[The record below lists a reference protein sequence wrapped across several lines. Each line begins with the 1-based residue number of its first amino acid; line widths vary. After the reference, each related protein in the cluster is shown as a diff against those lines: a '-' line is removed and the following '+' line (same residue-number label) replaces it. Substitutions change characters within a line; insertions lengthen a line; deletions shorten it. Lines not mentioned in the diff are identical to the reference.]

1 MKAFHYVALAIV
13 FFTSCQAVAVEL
25 FDAPPWQETQIYRGK
40 DLVVYDEHLY
50 LAKFWNRGE
59 QPDVSPHVWTP
70 VSINGLPPAWSR
82 HEVYRHGDAVFFHG
96 KIYLAAWWTIW
107 LEPGSLSPWGPWVY
121 LGEADL
127 TGPEVALIS
136 PEPGEPLTN
145 EYQPVIVQVTDAHLS
160 QEPADY
166 RVTSTKNTEFALEWL
181 EDNLIIKP
189 LSPWADGEF
198 TLVVKA
204 KDTWGN
210 QSEAQFSLLAEISV
224 PIQSEIIAVPASGE
238 APLKVLFSP
247 NITTDK
253 AINYYR
259 WDFDGDGVFDRQD
272 TVGRSQSYTFNMP
285 GTYQTALEITDS
297 IGRKDTGYIDI
308 EVENA
313 APVVSATVNQTNG
326 HVPLTVQFTASAT
339 DNEGIASVAWDFN
352 GDGQVDTTSDTA
364 GTVSFTFEQVGNFQ
378 ASVSVTDTLGKQ
390 TRVAL
395 PNIEIRAVD
404 PDSPTAR
411 VSLDNPAGD
420 APLTV
425 TLTPAVTNRDLV
437 AVQDLLWDFDGDGL
451 TDEITSTLDPVQW
464 VYKSAGTFFPTL
476 TVQFSDGSSAK
487 DVQQVTVQ
495 ESLSLSIIGNSIDP
509 TAGQAARV
517 KTVISAN
524 LYLTVQ
530 IEDRLGQIVRTL
542 VPWQERE
549 AGTYEDIWNGLD
561 AQGQP
566 LPQGDYY
573 AVLNY
578 RKDGRVVR
586 FDLRPSTSGAAY
598 NPSRSRIPS
607 TFEPYNNK
615 PLVIEFTLNKPSEV
629 TAFMGL
635 FNTNTRLVTFKNR
648 EPLGK
653 GKHRIVWSGLGDDGK
668 PVVTT
673 SSNKFLFGIWGYS
686 MGDNTIFLSSGPV
699 LNSFKAQ
706 PSIVVPNTHTE
717 TSDGNSHLSFSLN
730 KPADIE
736 LRVSDI
742 DTGALVR
749 RQIFSNVAAGSQQLV
764 WDAKADDGN
773 SVAPGKYRLGIRAID
788 PQGYVSPYL
797 YTVQRVYY

>member
-1 MKAFHYVALAIV
+1 MMKVFHYVALAIV

-82 HEVYRHGDAVFFHG
+82 HEVYRPGDAVFFQG

-127 TGPEVALIS
+127 TGPEIALIS
-136 PEPGEPLTN
+136 PEAGEPLTD
-145 EYQPVIVQVTDAHLS
+145 EYQPVVVRVTDKHLS
-160 QEPADY
+160 SDLADY
-166 RVTSTKNTEFALEWL
+166 TVASTTVTDFTLAWL
-181 EDNLIIKP
+181 EGNLIIQP
-189 LSPWADGEF
+189 VSPWVDGEL
-198 TLVVKA
+198 TLIVKTE
-204 KDTWGN
+204 DTWGN
-210 QSEAQFSLLAEISV
+210 RSEAQFSLLADISV
-224 PIQSEIIAVPASGE
+224 PIQSDMIAMPGRGE

-253 AINYYR
+253 AINHYR
-259 WDFDGDGVFDRQD
+259 WDFNGDGIYDRQD
-272 TVGRSQSYTFNMP
+272 TVGRSQSYTFDMP
-285 GTYQTALEITDS
+285 GTYLAALEITDS
-297 IGRKDTGYIDI
+297 IGRTDTGYLAV

-313 APVVSATVNQTNG
+313 APAVTASVSQTNG
-326 HVPLTVQFTASAT
+326 PVPLTVQFTANVT
-339 DNEGIASVAWDFN
+339 DNEGIASVAWDFD
-352 GDGQVDTTSDTA
+352 GDGLVDVTRDTA
-364 GTVSFTFEQVGNFQ
+364 GTEDFTFNQVGQYQ
-378 ASVSVTDTLGKQ
+378 AAVTVTDTLGKQ

-395 PNIEIRAVD
+395 PNIEIRAVN
-404 PDSPTAR
+404 PDSPTVQLALDT
-411 VSLDNPAGD
+411 VSGN

-425 TLTPAVTNRDLV
+425 SLTPSATHKDTVS
-437 AVQDLLWDFDGDGL
+437 VQSILWDFDGDGQ
-451 TDEITSTLDPVQW
+451 TDEIASVLDPVQW

-495 ESLSLSIIGNSIDP
+495 ESLSLSILGNSIDP
-509 TAGQAARV
+509 AGGQTARV

-524 LYLTVQ
+524 LSLTIQ
-530 IEDRLGQIVRTL
+530 IEDRLGQVVRTL
-542 VPWQERE
+542 VPWQERQ
-549 AGTYEDIWNGLD
+549 AGTYEDIWNGFD

-578 RKDGRVVR
+578 RKDGRIVR

-598 NPSRSRIPS
+598 NPSRSRIPR

-673 SSNKFLFGIWGYS
+673 ASNKFLFGIWGYS
-686 MGDNTIFLSSGPV
+686 MGIT
-699 LNSFKAQ
+699 
-706 PSIVVPNTHTE
+706 
-717 TSDGNSHLSFSLN
+717 
-730 KPADIE
+730 
-736 LRVSDI
+736 
-742 DTGALVR
+742 
-749 RQIFSNVAAGSQQLV
+749 
-764 WDAKADDGN
+764 
-773 SVAPGKYRLGIRAID
+773 
-788 PQGYVSPYL
+788 
-797 YTVQRVYY
+797 